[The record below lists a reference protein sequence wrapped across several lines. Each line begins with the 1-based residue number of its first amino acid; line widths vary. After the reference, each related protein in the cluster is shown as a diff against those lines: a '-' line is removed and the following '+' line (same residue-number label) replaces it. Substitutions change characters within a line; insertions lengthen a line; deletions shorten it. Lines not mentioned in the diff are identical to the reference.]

1 MPCSSLRIVCLVSV
15 TIVSPDIRWH
25 SVKKK
30 FLLANKHITKLNSTL
45 SVRIEELNA
54 QISSLYVENLRLR
67 ASEIALAAQLK
78 REREKSRKVMTEA
91 EAATL
96 NLTKHLSY
104 LRQSL
109 NISTS
114 SSAPTTPHSPRA
126 RKPPPNRTPANP
138 SSNPPPL
145 PRLSKIPNVPG
156 ICEEEEPLLS
166 SSEHEIEKPPSP
178 VLRKSS
184 KSKPRLSASRLPL
197 PARVVEAPPLLPLA
211 EAPLSSELQQ
221 VPVKSSTRPRKP
233 SRRHSGLLMI
243 SADRSLSVPRAP
255 SPAFGSPIR
264 RAAGL
269 EEEEEEVVTVSEQL
283 MLEADME
290 VEVELEV
297 ETHPKKVRRKSK
309 GKEREAE
316 GGEGVESVP
325 PLPLRERER
334 ERERDK
340 KRAKGEDDDDDNT
353 VYDQPDETEVAT
365 GRQYQGTSPTPS
377 QPNSRSS
384 SSPVPPEGEGAI
396 GRERRIRKSVNY
408 AEPKLNTKMR
418 KPDPPPGTAPPPQT
432 KKRSS
437 AAAVLPAYQP
447 RLLEDT
453 GNDADND
460 TEGAR
465 SSLELPP
472 SHRMNGNTIDPTL
485 FPLPSSRPPSSLSPT
500 NMAAMLFSP
509 PTPRTSVK
517 RKKSRPQIILDED
530 AEESEGAQADAEY
543 GYGHGAGWVNV
554 EGRRGGTGGEARRSA
569 AGMMEEARRHSM
581 AV

>member
-1 MPCSSLRIVCLVSV
+1 MLLR
-15 TIVSPDIRWH
+15 
-25 SVKKK
+25 
-30 FLLANKHITKLNSTL
+30 LNSTL

-91 EAATL
+91 EAAVRLALAITAISHQHFFLQTL

-297 ETHPKKVRRKSK
+297 ETHPKRVRRKSK

-340 KRAKGEDDDDDNT
+340 KRAKGEDDDDGKGKPRLKDVTNSRAVLLPIDNT
-353 VYDQPDETEVAT
+353 
-365 GRQYQGTSPTPS
+365 GI
-377 QPNSRSS
+377 SS
-384 SSPVPPEGEGAI
+384 SYSGKEC
-396 GRERRIRKSVNY
+396 
-408 AEPKLNTKMR
+408 L
-418 KPDPPPGTAPPPQT
+418 
-432 KKRSS
+432 
-437 AAAVLPAYQP
+437 
-447 RLLEDT
+447 
-453 GNDADND
+453 
-460 TEGAR
+460 
-465 SSLELPP
+465 
-472 SHRMNGNTIDPTL
+472 
-485 FPLPSSRPPSSLSPT
+485 
-500 NMAAMLFSP
+500 
-509 PTPRTSVK
+509 
-517 RKKSRPQIILDED
+517 
-530 AEESEGAQADAEY
+530 
-543 GYGHGAGWVNV
+543 
-554 EGRRGGTGGEARRSA
+554 
-569 AGMMEEARRHSM
+569 
-581 AV
+581 